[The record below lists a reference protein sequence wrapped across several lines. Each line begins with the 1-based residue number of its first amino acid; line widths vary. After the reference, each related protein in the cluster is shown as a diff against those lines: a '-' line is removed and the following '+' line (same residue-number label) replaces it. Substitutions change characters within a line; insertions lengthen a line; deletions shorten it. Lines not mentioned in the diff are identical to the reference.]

1 MNVIQRATQH
11 QHLSHDGTTEMYS
24 RVNGI
29 IPVETARSMVQMAIK
44 DVQNPNVAGVA
55 RWIVRDLVDE
65 NMSPFA
71 AIMSE
76 VQAIENFVIQ
86 RIRYTRDPYGVELV
100 YSPSR
105 VVDFISRYTRWAE
118 DCDTQALLI
127 LTFFLAIGRQARLV
141 IAGFH
146 EKGIYTHVFCE
157 VFVPSEGEMP
167 ARWVIVDPSTGKN
180 VAKMASSIKT
190 SLRFYPSGKIEPLDT

>member
-1 MNVIQRATQH
+1 M
-11 QHLSHDGTTEMYS
+11 
-24 RVNGI
+24 
-29 IPVETARSMVQMAIK
+29 
-44 DVQNPNVAGVA
+44 QNPNVAGVA
-55 RWIVRDLVDE
+55 RWIVRDIVDE

-71 AIMSE
+71 AVMSE
-76 VQAIENFVIQ
+76 IQAIENFVIQ

-105 VVDFISRYTRWAE
+105 VVDLMSRYTRWAE

-127 LTFFLAIGRQARLV
+127 FTFFLAIGRQARIT

-146 EKGIYTHVFCE
+146 GAGIYTHVFCE

-167 ARWVIVDPSTGKN
+167 SRWVIVDPSTGKN
-180 VAKMASSIKT
+180 VAKMAQAIKT
-190 SLRFYPSGKIEPLDT
+190 SMRFYPSGKIESLNA